1 MDERV
6 DFALGIDTDGGVRV
20 PVAFFGIL
28 GFCPSHGVVSTVGV
42 VPMTQSFDTVDWFS
56 RDPNI
61 HRHVGH
67 VLLQLPLLDFRQRRC
82 ILIAHDC
89 FQFLRIPEKNT
100 LGVVI
105 SSVENIQ
112 GQVLNHINLG
122 QYIASKVPSLKVF
135 KNEES
140 RNGEGNSTLKNLC
153 DVFLLLQRYNVL
165 LDFICSSD

>member
-1 MDERV
+1 M
-6 DFALGIDTDGGVRV
+6 
-20 PVAFFGIL
+20 AFL
-28 GFCPSHGVVSTVGV
+28 GFCPSHGAVSTVGV
-42 VPMTQSFDTVDWFS
+42 VPMTQIFDTADFFS

-61 HRHVGH
+61 LRHVGH

-105 SSVENIQ
+105 SSVENLQ

-140 RNGEGNSTLKNLC
+140 
-153 DVFLLLQRYNVL
+153 
-165 LDFICSSD
+165 